1 MSEEIYPTDEEVFWE
16 AYARAIARKSEEL
29 LASPTF
35 RKHATQNELK
45 EIVLLKSEIAWG
57 PLPPVRLPRVNI
69 GYAPAAAPARAAA
82 ALAAAVVAAAGIGG
96 KSTPRGSSTA
106 SRPGPAV
113 PAVPVAVLSRAQAV
127 KRTADLLL
135 AKVVLIAER
144 VGATQR
150 AAVVKAMQDQVMTQA
165 ITLIVPSL
173 TRLAPQAALLKR
185 AATMTAA
192 ILASKLD
199 EVKDA
204 FLATVREVMDL
215 IRKTPPP
222 PGGCDDVV
230 QAFKDAS
237 LALKDALNNWKK
249 SDQLS
254 QARYANAN
262 KSWQKAV
269 NAVLDCLGI
278 ERLF

>member
-1 MSEEIYPTDEEVFWE
+1 M
-16 AYARAIARKSEEL
+16 A
-29 LASPTF
+29 
-35 RKHATQNELK
+35 H
-45 EIVLLKSEIAWG
+45 
-57 PLPPVRLPRVNI
+57 
-69 GYAPAAAPARAAA
+69 PAAAVA
-82 ALAAAVVAAAGIGG
+82 ALAAAVVVAAAGIGG
-96 KSTPRGSSTA
+96 KSMPRGSSTS
-106 SRPGPAV
+106 SRPG
-113 PAVPVAVLSRAQAV
+113 PAVPVAVLSRAQAI
-127 KRTADLLL
+127 KRKADLLL

-144 VGATQR
+144 VSATHR
-150 AAVVKAMQDQVMTQA
+150 AAVVKAMQDQVITQA

-173 TRLAPQAALLKR
+173 TRFAPQAAILKR

-222 PGGCDDVV
+222 GGCDDVV
-230 QAFKDAS
+230 KAFKDAS